1 MSDNMVEP
9 DRLSLLAQLHSIESD
24 ALGRSPEYQAKFFS
38 ATRKGRFTIMMSILD
53 QDSVETYQALV
64 SSLET
69 LKFSVAA

>member
-38 ATRKGRFTIMMSILD
+38 ATRKGRFVIMMSILD
-53 QDSVETYQALV
+53 QDSVETYQALA
-64 SSLET
+64 SSFET
-69 LKFSVAA
+69 LKPSVAA